1 MAAPSEVS
9 GGIKSSSEQEDE
21 IDVDEVP
28 LDLTQCFA
36 NDNLR
41 SIVQLMLNAEKE
53 SSHFE
58 MALSVKKFLLLYP
71 QVTSAGFSD
80 DGTYQNEY
88 NLVRDARCF
97 FMVYQYNRHTNGI
110 YHTPVKKTHSSF
122 VQCSSRHSI
131 PCFNCYS
138 PLIYLPMYL
147 FPIRIAFGI

>member
-9 GGIKSSSEQEDE
+9 GGIKSSRETEDGE

-28 LDLTQCFA
+28 LDLTQCCA

-58 MALSVKKFLLLYP
+58 MALSVSNFLQLYP
-71 QVTSAGFSD
+71 KVTSAEFSD
-80 DGTYQNEY
+80 NGTYQNEY

-110 YHTPVKKTHSSF
+110 YHKSVKKTHSFFACSMFLLSF
-122 VQCSSRHSI
+122 HS
-131 PCFNCYS
+131 
-138 PLIYLPMYL
+138 LL
-147 FPIRIAFGI
+147 

>member
-9 GGIKSSSEQEDE
+9 GGIKSSRETEDE
-21 IDVDEVP
+21 IDVDEDP
-28 LDLTQCFA
+28 LDLTQCCA

-41 SIVQLMLNAEKE
+41 SIVQLMLNAENE

-58 MALSVKKFLLLYP
+58 MALSVQKFLQLYP
-71 QVTSAGFSD
+71 KVTSAGFSD

-110 YHTPVKKTHSSF
+110 YHKSVKKTHSSF

-147 FPIRIAFGI
+147 FPIRIVFGI